1 MLMKDALSQLLWYL
15 PALWRRRWQILGV
28 AWVLCAIGWA
38 AVAMIPNEYKVAA
51 KVHIDTES
59 LLRPLLRG
67 LTVDINPMQQ
77 IDLMQRTLIS
87 RTNLERVARM
97 TDLDLEAT
105 TEEDMARLLSSLEE
119 RVQLAA
125 DRANIFT
132 ISFTDQEPQTAYK
145 VVQALLSIYM
155 ENNAGSTRRDFDS
168 ARQFLDGQLRKY
180 EQQMTEAENRLNGFK
195 QQNLGYLPGNVTFVD
210 HMNAKRNQLAELES
224 RLVEAEA
231 RAEEMRR
238 QLESVPQYVEVEGTA
253 GGPPSGLEVRIMD
266 METRIDEMLLR
277 YTDRHPD
284 VLAAQRLLERL
295 RSEYEEELRQRAT
308 ATADLAPLEGDG
320 SEPMP
325 MEDAASSPPVVEGEG
340 AEDGG
345 PIVAAAQPD
354 ALLQMTPPPAGNRMP
369 NDLYQSIKLALVD
382 AEAQVA
388 ALRGTRARVLQEL
401 TGLQQEVGRMPEI
414 QAQLDRLNR
423 DYTMARRNY
432 EELLQRRETA
442 TISESREIN
451 ADKVQF
457 RVIDPPKVP
466 ILPNGFERPLLL
478 SGVLLAGLGVG
489 LGIAVLLVSVQSNF
503 VSTTRLAQI
512 VGLPVLGSVSMVN
525 HEGRFARSWRL
536 TSFGGALS
544 ALVAVYA
551 GLMVVEFQVG
561 LPNAVPESVKAEVM
575 ERVQPLV
582 DKVQ

>member
-1 MLMKDALSQLLWYL
+1 MKDALSQLLWYL

-325 MEDAASSPPVVEGEG
+325 MEDAASSPPAVEGEG